1 MTLAATFVFFAA
13 LVFLLVVRTHTLLA
27 YFQQEEYQSGRYL
40 ATVAKM
46 RLYDIISSAAVAV
59 LFFLNTWLDR
69 PVVPLLVAALVFVV
83 VGWRERRYKFKKP
96 LVKTARLKRLRAL
109 VLPVL
114 AALALAVWW
123 WPPLAIVV
131 LEIAPLVIV
140 GVNALLAPGQA
151 RINEGYVEEAR
162 LKLAGFAG
170 VKIGITGSFGKTSV
184 KHMLA
189 QVLALDG
196 NVFYSR
202 GSINT
207 VLGLTRHIRQR
218 LQPAHQYLIAE
229 MGAYKIGSIE
239 RLANFIRPEVGI
251 ITAVGDAHLE
261 RFGGIAQ
268 VAQGKSELAK
278 FVCENGR
285 LVVTTEDVLQHAPFH
300 DLFTR
305 YRQKFVVC
313 GPSDNADVQIL
324 ESRLG
329 KDGRSVKL
337 RVGERVLE
345 LVVPLLGSYNAANI
359 ALVVGTVSRLAP
371 DLLEAL
377 PAFVPHLEQTQHR
390 LEKKEKVSAPLLLDD
405 AYNSNEVGFREAVE
419 VLKTLADERGG
430 KSILVT
436 PGIVELGDRHE
447 AVHRGLG
454 ELSGKLCDAVYVVNP
469 QRIPS
474 FLDGARA
481 GGKAMVTT
489 VQRFSE
495 AQKAIDREFRDPR
508 DVVLYENDLPDV
520 LEEARL
526 L

>member
-1 MTLAATFVFFAA
+1 
-13 LVFLLVVRTHTLLA
+13 
-27 YFQQEEYQSGRYL
+27 
-40 ATVAKM
+40 
-46 RLYDIISSAAVAV
+46 
-59 LFFLNTWLDR
+59 
-69 PVVPLLVAALVFVV
+69 
-83 VGWRERRYKFKKP
+83 
-96 LVKTARLKRLRAL
+96 
-109 VLPVL
+109 
-114 AALALAVWW
+114 
-123 WPPLAIVV
+123 
-131 LEIAPLVIV
+131 
-140 GVNALLAPGQA
+140 
-151 RINEGYVEEAR
+151 
-162 LKLAGFAG
+162 
-170 VKIGITGSFGKTSV
+170 
-184 KHMLA
+184 
-189 QVLALDG
+189 
-196 NVFYSR
+196 
-202 GSINT
+202 
-207 VLGLTRHIRQR
+207 
-218 LQPAHQYLIAE
+218 
-229 MGAYKIGSIE
+229 
-239 RLANFIRPEVGI
+239 
-251 ITAVGDAHLE
+251 
-261 RFGGIAQ
+261 
-268 VAQGKSELAK
+268 
-278 FVCENGR
+278 
-285 LVVTTEDVLQHAPFH
+285 
-300 DLFTR
+300 
-305 YRQKFVVC
+305 VVC

-329 KDGRSVKL
+329 KDGRSVNL